1 MRKLFLPLALLLH
14 LLISVILEIIESLIL
29 HSKRDICGL
38 YVPYLNSNQY
48 AQSLQEIIRRDPK
61 INCVKSSVNYLHF
74 NRI

>member
-14 LLISVILEIIESLIL
+14 LLISVILEIIGSLIL

-48 AQSLQEIIRRDPK
+48 AQSLQEIIRRDLNNSLNK
-61 INCVKSSVNYLHF
+61 ITCQLHF